1 MTHSPGPT
9 TAGPLDSVDLKA
21 CNVANTPNPTT
32 DNSTDTGVMLGNNV
46 STTIAGLVGVAA
58 QEDVPLAADTCVTL
72 SILPLLAAFLLMLT
86 NRNAE
91 PQIKMPLQ
99 HVVAAETPT
108 PLPRPKQQIDGVGEH
123 GMVK

>member
-9 TAGPLDSVDLKA
+9 TAGPLDSVDLEA
-21 CNVANTPNPTT
+21 RNVANTPNPTT
-32 DNSTDTGVMLGNNV
+32 DNSTDTGVLLGNNV
-46 STTIAGLVGVAA
+46 STTIAGSVGVAA
-58 QEDVPLAADTCVTL
+58 QEDVPLVADTCVTS
-72 SILPLLAAFLLMLT
+72 SILPPLAAFLLMLT

-91 PQIKMPLQ
+91 PQIQMLLQ

-108 PLPRPKQQIDGVGEH
+108 PLLRPKRQSDGVDEH